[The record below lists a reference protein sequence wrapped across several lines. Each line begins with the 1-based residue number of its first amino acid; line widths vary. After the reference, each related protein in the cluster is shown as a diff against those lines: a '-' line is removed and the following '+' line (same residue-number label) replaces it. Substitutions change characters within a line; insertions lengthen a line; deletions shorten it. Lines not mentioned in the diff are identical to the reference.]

1 MAPKAKR
8 IKIISPIG
16 LAQYPK
22 LNTPDTKF
30 NTKGVYECSLVLDPN
45 DAEADWM
52 LEGKPAKGVQNFLNL
67 LDSCADKGF
76 EESKANF
83 KEAKKNAKTKK
94 ARDAKF
100 DVERRDPYD
109 IEIDDDGEE
118 TGFVIVKTRTNA
130 SYEKE
135 NADGTTTTIK
145 TRPSLF
151 DAQGKAMDVD
161 IWGGTKL
168 RLQFS
173 LSTYVMLA
181 NSDAGA
187 SKRLNAA
194 QIISLV
200 SSGGGDAQSYGF
212 GVVDGGYEVP
222 EKKETV
228 EDDTDNTEDGEDYGI
243 PDDADDGDEYGATGE
258 EPSGE
263 SSEAE
268 AGEEDGDA
276 DGEAEPKTEPEV
288 KTEKKSPPK
297 LKGKTQSKAKPK
309 ANPEKG
315 ASGYDF

>member
-8 IKIISPIG
+8 MKIISPIG
-16 LAQYPK
+16 LAQFPK

-30 NTKGVYECSLVLDPN
+30 NSKGVYECSLVLDPN
-45 DAEADWM
+45 DEDADWM

-76 EESKANF
+76 EESKVEF
-83 KEAKKNAKTKK
+83 KESKKNAKTKAK
-94 ARDAKF
+94 RDAKF

-109 IEIDDDGEE
+109 IEVDDEGVE
-118 TGFVIVKTRTNA
+118 TGLVIVKTRTNA

-135 NADGTTTTIK
+135 LADGTTTTIK
-145 TRPSLF
+145 TRPGLF
-151 DAQGKAMDVD
+151 DARGKPFDVD

-194 QIISLV
+194 QVLSLV

-212 GVVDGGYEVP
+212 GVVDGGYEAP
-222 EKKETV
+222 EATEKV
-228 EDDTDNTEDGEDYGI
+228 EDDSDNAEDGEDYGSAG
-243 PDDADDGDEYGATGE
+243 DADDGDEYGASGE
-258 EPSGE
+258 ESTVE

-268 AGEEDGDA
+268 AGSEEGDES
-276 DGEAEPKTEPEV
+276 GEPEPEEKPEV
-288 KTEKKSPPK
+288 KSPKKSAPK
-297 LKGKTQSKAKPK
+297 PTKKTQPKPK
-309 ANPEKG
+309 AKADPSKG
-315 ASGYDF
+315 KSGYDF